1 MWFLGMFS
9 CVHYRYYSRQFE
21 IVITK
26 KDGTDRRESN
36 SVSGNRMSLCPDRM
50 EISPHLYYSSS
61 GVNASLSLANPDTL
75 TRHNSPSVCPSVCL
89 VFSYSIFFFLLF
101 TCGSTLITPTT
112 FSAHQEVFFFFFFS
126 PPKKISHH
134 SRPLHQSRAGPNMSH
149 G

>member
-89 VFSYSIFFFLLF
+89 VFSYSIFFFSSFYMWVNTHHTYDIL
-101 TCGSTLITPTT
+101 GAPGG
-112 FSAHQEVFFFFFFS
+112 FFFFFFL
-126 PPKKISHH
+126 PPQKNLPSFSATSSK
-134 SRPLHQSRAGPNMSH
+134 PSRA
-149 G
+149 